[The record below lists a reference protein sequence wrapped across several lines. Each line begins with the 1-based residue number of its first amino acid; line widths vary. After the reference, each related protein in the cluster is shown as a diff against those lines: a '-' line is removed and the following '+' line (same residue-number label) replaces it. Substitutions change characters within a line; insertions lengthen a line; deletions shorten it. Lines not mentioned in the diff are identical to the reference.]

1 VFGAWCPF
9 PFGQSRCQFPRTV
22 RDNDD
27 RYGGAVRAVLAVAL
41 VVSFEAV
48 AGAQTTTAPTVPRG
62 PDFKVQVWGDIVADF
77 SNRVDRYAELRRAA
91 EVGVPPL
98 AVTDHW
104 DEITRS
110 EVALAARISRARGRA
125 RQGEI
130 FTPLISAEFRNA
142 LRPIVD
148 DKTRAVIMDDNP
160 GSFTHHIDVR
170 YPKTRSYSTVP
181 ANVLALLPRLPADI
195 EYRFLGPHLI
205 LLDVRANVIIDR
217 MRCAIR
223 CDD

>member
-1 VFGAWCPF
+1 M
-9 PFGQSRCQFPRTV
+9 
-22 RDNDD
+22 
-27 RYGGAVRAVLAVAL
+27 
-41 VVSFEAV
+41 
-48 AGAQTTTAPTVPRG
+48 
-62 PDFKVQVWGDIVADF
+62 QVWGDVVADF
-77 SNRVDRYAELRRAA
+77 NIRVDRYVELRSAA

-110 EVALAARISRARGRA
+110 EVALAAKIRRARGRS
-125 RQGEI
+125 RQGEF
-130 FTPLISAEFRNA
+130 FTPVISREFRKA

-148 DKTRAVIMDDNP
+148 DKTRDVIMDDNL

-205 LLDVRANVIIDR
+205 LLDIRANVIVDR
-217 MRCAIR
+217 MKCAIR